1 MCVKIICNYICIM
14 YNVFFIYTVAL
25 YGQKVGWIGRDREGN
40 EGEGGGGGEKGAR
53 DGRIWVVT
61 GCK

>member
-1 MCVKIICNYICIM
+1 M
-14 YNVFFIYTVAL
+14 YDVFFIYTVAL